1 MAVSQLQD
9 IWVISKA
16 LQHPVLTRQHFGV
29 LLVSFGSRRRHLY
42 QKRTKNTLLYMSL
55 YGKKLYSCHQTG
67 LGLSLSSYINMVVQD
82 LFKFG
87 L

>member
-42 QKRTKNTLLYMSL
+42 QKRTKNTFSYVVDFVWKKIIFMS
-55 YGKKLYSCHQTG
+55 S
-67 LGLSLSSYINMVVQD
+67 D
-82 LFKFG
+82 RP
-87 L
+87 